1 MWPGKKSEKDKGSR
15 ATALFEDLDEYVEK
29 KSGGTV
35 DVLLLVCLGGAGTA

>member
-29 KSGGTV
+29 KSGGR
-35 DVLLLVCLGGAGTA
+35 LMFCCLGVWDAP